1 MTTTQTQSLK
11 RGRLFVVSGP
21 SGVGKGTLVA
31 RVAKEIPDEVWV
43 SISATT
49 RPPREG
55 DAEGVTYFF
64 KTHEQFRDM
73 IDNDGLLEWAEYAGN
88 FYGTPRQSVE
98 DALAAG
104 KSVILEIEVQGAFQV
119 REKMPEARL
128 VFIEPPSLDE
138 LRRRLTGRATD
149 SPEQLEKRLATAKVE
164 LSRKMD
170 YDICLVNDNLKTATE
185 ALINI
190 IQSQD

>member
-149 SPEQLEKRLATAKVE
+149 SPEQL
-164 LSRKMD
+164 
-170 YDICLVNDNLKTATE
+170 
-185 ALINI
+185 
-190 IQSQD
+190 